1 MYVWVGYGLHLIA
14 VPDGVPL
21 HFIAGV
27 AKLFPQGIV
36 ALIEPVEQPMLYIL
50 KPEQLEV

>member
-1 MYVWVGYGLHLIA
+1 MYFWVSYGLHRIA
-14 VPDGVPL
+14 VPNGVPL

-36 ALIEPVEQPMLYIL
+36 ALIEPVEQPMSYIL
-50 KPEQLEV
+50 NPEQLEV